1 MWGHQMAKKI
11 ILTICAV
18 FQFAL
23 CVDFFT
29 AKRVDTYHEGQLVL
43 RRYESGLGI
52 LEKNSDWG
60 MNFDFVIFSVANV
73 VFGFVLVWIW
83 KKFDGKKAQGGGDAG

>member
-1 MWGHQMAKKI
+1 MWGHEMAKKI
-11 ILTICAV
+11 ILTFCIV

-52 LEKNSDWG
+52 LEKNSNSG
-60 MNFDFVIFSVANV
+60 MTMDFVIFSVANV

-83 KKFDGKKAQGGGDAG
+83 KKFDGKKAQGGDDAG